1 MALESAAEA
10 ELASLIDALID
21 PNEPQLRLPS
31 PASSDSSAPTAPPSP
46 PRLALHAGAKRSLYD
61 AELPE
66 AVDEE
71 SRVARRKA
79 RNRRAAA
86 DSRERKKA
94 AQDGMALEMEALR
107 AENAELRRL
116 LAATYAPTDIDTD
129 TTTTTDRTA
138 RRAAAETD
146 QWPIFQQ
153 PAAFWTPSPQLE
165 ASQPPVA
172 SAAAIRLVLSLAV
185 FCRFKDSI
193 STSTSTATPPRIL
206 FSPTSSASTPT
217 PSPRSSPRS
226 AARSRRLPRAKCWT
240 RPCVRSVACAA

>member
-21 PNEPQLRLPS
+21 PHEPQLRLPS

-116 LAATYAPTDIDTD
+116 LAATYAPTDTDTDTD

-185 FCRFKDSI
+185 FCRLKDSI
-193 STSTSTATPPRIL
+193 STSTATTPRIL

-226 AARSRRLPRAKCWT
+226 AARSRKPRVKSWT
-240 RPCVRSVACAA
+240 RSCVRSVACAA

>member
-1 MALESAAEA
+1 
-10 ELASLIDALID
+10 
-21 PNEPQLRLPS
+21 
-31 PASSDSSAPTAPPSP
+31 
-46 PRLALHAGAKRSLYD
+46 
-61 AELPE
+61 
-66 AVDEE
+66 
-71 SRVARRKA
+71 
-79 RNRRAAA
+79 
-86 DSRERKKA
+86 
-94 AQDGMALEMEALR
+94 MALEMEALR

-185 FCRFKDSI
+185 FCRLKDSI
-193 STSTSTATPPRIL
+193 STSTATPPRTL

-226 AARSRRLPRAKCWT
+226 AARSRRLPRVKRWT
-240 RPCVRSVACAA
+240 GSCVRSVACAA

>member
-21 PNEPQLRLPS
+21 PHEPPLRLPS

-129 TTTTTDRTA
+129 TTTTTDRST

-185 FCRFKDSI
+185 FCRLKDSI
-193 STSTSTATPPRIL
+193 STSTAMTTPRTL

-226 AARSRRLPRAKCWT
+226 AARSRRLPRVKRWT
-240 RPCVRSVACAA
+240 RSCVRSVACAA